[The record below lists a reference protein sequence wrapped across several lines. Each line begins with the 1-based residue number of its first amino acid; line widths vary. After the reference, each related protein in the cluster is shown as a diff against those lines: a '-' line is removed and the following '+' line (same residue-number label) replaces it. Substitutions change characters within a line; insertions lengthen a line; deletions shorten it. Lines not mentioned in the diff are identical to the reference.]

1 MASSPD
7 PSRPLHPLAGLANA
21 SDDALAHRPRTAAD
35 GGYAELHCLS
45 NFTFLRGAS
54 HPEELV
60 ERAIALG
67 YQALAITDECSLSG
81 VVRAHEAAK
90 GSALKL
96 IIGSEIA
103 LRDGPKLVLLASNRE
118 GYAQLSELITV
129 GRRRAHKGAYEL
141 CRTDLES
148 TDHQGLPDCLCLLI
162 PEQSIALGDEAAWF
176 QRQREAIEWLAPLFA
191 GRLWLALQILYLPNE
206 RERMRQLEALS
217 TLTRIPLVACGD
229 VHMHLRERRFVQDV
243 VTAIRLNTTLDRAG
257 FALFPNGERHLRP
270 LRVLQSQYKPEWL
283 NESLRIA
290 RRCHFS
296 LAELRYEYPDD
307 LLPDGMSASQQLRKL
322 TEQGIQHYW
331 PQGEPKKVRAL
342 IEHELTLIS
351 ELKYEHFFLTVHDI
365 VRFARSRG
373 ILCQGRGSAA
383 NSAVCYCLHITAVDP
398 ARGNMLFERFI
409 SRERDEPPDI
419 DVDFENARREEVMQY
434 IYTKYGRHRAAL
446 AATLITYR
454 RKSALRDAGKALG
467 LSLEQ
472 IERLSGTLVWWEQG
486 ITEEQLREAGFEP
499 GNPIVRRLLA
509 LVQQLRGFPRH
520 LSQHVGGFV
529 IARDR
534 LSRLVPVENASM
546 AERTVIQWDKRDL
559 EALGLLKV
567 DCLALGML
575 SAVRRCLDLLRKH
588 GQADLNFDSIP
599 AEDPDTY
606 RMIQRAD
613 TLGTFQVE
621 SRAQMNMLPR
631 LKPANFYDLVI
642 QIAIV
647 RPGPIQGDMVHPY
660 LRRRRGLEPVS
671 YPSDEVRKV
680 LERTLGVPIF
690 QEQVIELAMVAAGFS
705 GGEAD
710 QLRRA
715 IGAWRSTQQL
725 ETFRQRLIGGML
737 KRGYQ
742 KHFAEQV
749 FNQIKG
755 FGEYGFP
762 ESHSASFAL
771 IAYVS
776 CWLKCH
782 HPAAFTCA
790 LLNSQPMGFYAPA
803 QLVQDAQRHGVELR
817 PVDVRY
823 SDWES
828 TLEPDGRG
836 ALALRLGLRQVKGLG
851 EDSAL
856 RLIQARCSGPF
867 INLHD
872 LHRRVQ
878 LNKRD
883 SEALAAADALR
894 GLAGNR
900 HQASWATLAVE
911 SATGL
916 FADSPPAPEA
926 SALLPVPAE
935 GQDIAADYLST
946 GLSLRRHPLALLRP
960 RFERLGW
967 SSSADLTI
975 CPHNSR
981 VQLVGLVI
989 NRQHPNAGGTI
1000 FLTLEDE
1007 FGCSNI
1013 VVWQRSVQQFHKA
1026 VVHGRLLLIEGKL
1039 EKEGL
1044 VIQVIAHALHDY
1056 TPWLGRL
1063 MTQSRDFH

>member
-1 MASSPD
+1 MSA
-7 PSRPLHPLAGLANA
+7 
-21 SDDALAHRPRTAAD
+21 
-35 GGYAELHCLS
+35 YAELHCLS
-45 NFTFLRGAS
+45 NFSFLRGAS

-60 ERAIALG
+60 QRAIELG
-67 YQALAITDECSLSG
+67 YDALAITDDCTLSG

-90 GSALKL
+90 GSSLKL
-96 IIGSEIA
+96 IIGSEIQ
-103 LRDGPKLVLLASNRE
+103 LQDGPRLVLLATNRE
-118 GYAQLSELITV
+118 GYAQLSELITL
-129 GRRRAHKGAYEL
+129 GRRRAEKGSYTLLRE
-141 CRTDLES
+141 DLES
-148 TDHQGLPDCLCLLI
+148 QHSNALPDCLCLLI
-162 PEQSIALGDEAAWF
+162 PDPNLSYAQDDFEQ
-176 QRQREAIEWLAPLFA
+176 QREAIAWLQPLFEN
-191 GRLWLALQILYLPNE
+191 RLWLAVQILYLPNE
-206 RERMRQLEALS
+206 RQRIEMLQQLS
-217 TLTRIPLVACGD
+217 TLTHIPLVACGD
-229 VHMHLRERRFVQDV
+229 VHMHERQRRYLQDV
-243 VTAIRLNTTLDRAG
+243 VTAIRLNTTLDAAG

-270 LRVLQSQYKPEWL
+270 LRVLRSQYQPQWL
-283 NESLRIA
+283 EETLRIA
-290 RRCHFS
+290 ECCEFS
-296 LAELRYEYPDD
+296 LDELRYEYPDD
-307 LLPDGMSASQQLRKL
+307 LLPAGVSASDYLREL
-322 TEQGIQHYW
+322 TEQGIRHYW
-331 PQGEPKKVRAL
+331 PHGVAEKVRKQ
-342 IEHELTLIS
+342 IEHELCLIA

-365 VRFARSRG
+365 VCFARSRG

-398 ARGNMLFERFI
+398 ARSNMLFERFI

-434 IYTKYGRHRAAL
+434 IYRKYGRHRAAL

-454 RKSALRDAGKALG
+454 RKSALRDVGKVLG

-472 IERLSGTLVWWEQG
+472 INRLSGTLVWWEKG
-486 ITEEQLREAGFEP
+486 ITDTRLREAGFDP
-499 GNPIVRRLLA
+499 NNPVVHRLLA
-509 LVQQLRGFPRH
+509 LVRQLRGFPRH

-529 IARDR
+529 IARDQ

-546 AERTVIQWDKRDL
+546 PERTVIQWDKRDL

-575 SAVRRCLDLLRKH
+575 SAVRRCFELLQQH
-588 GQADLNFDSIP
+588 QQIALSFDSIP
-599 AEDPDTY
+599 AEDAETY

-613 TLGTFQVE
+613 TIGLFQIE

-660 LRRRRGLEPVS
+660 LRRRRGEEPET
-671 YPSDEVRKV
+671 YPSEEVRSV
-680 LERTLGVPIF
+680 LKRTLGVPIF

-710 QLRRA
+710 QLRRV
-715 IGAWRSTQQL
+715 IGAWRSTSQL
-725 ETFRQRLIGGML
+725 ETFRQRLVDGML

-742 KHFAEQV
+742 HRFAEQV

-776 CWLKCH
+776 AWLKCH

-803 QLVQDAQRHGVELR
+803 QLILDARRHDVEVR
-817 PVDVRY
+817 PVDVCH

-828 TLEPDGRG
+828 TLEPGKQG
-836 ALALRLGLRQVKGLG
+836 KLAIRLGLHRVKGLS
-851 EDSAL
+851 ENT
-856 RLIQARCSGPF
+856 AREISTARTQHQF
-867 INLHD
+867 SSLHD
-872 LHRRVQ
+872 LHRRVHIGQ
-878 LNKRD
+878 TD

-894 GLAGNR
+894 SLSGNR
-900 HQASWATLAVE
+900 HRAVWQALAIE
-911 SATGL
+911 QHDDL
-916 FADSPPAPEA
+916 FANVAPSAEA
-926 SALLPVPAE
+926 SVMLPVPSE
-935 GQDIAADYLST
+935 GQDIVADYLNT
-946 GLSLRRHPLALLRP
+946 GLTLRRHPLALLRAN
-960 RFERLGW
+960 FERYGW
-967 SSSADLTI
+967 LSSSSLEQYQH
-975 CPHNSR
+975 HNR
-981 VQLVGLVI
+981 VRVVGLVI

-1000 FLTLEDE
+1000 FITLEDE

-1013 VVWQRSVQQFHKA
+1013 VVWSHVVQRFQKA
-1026 VVHGRLLLIEGKL
+1026 VVHGRLLMIEGKI

-1044 VIQVIAHALHDY
+1044 VIQVVADNIYDY
-1056 TPWLGRL
+1056 SSWLGQL
-1063 MTQSRDFH
+1063 HTQSRDFH

>member
-1 MASSPD
+1 MTKAPSP
-7 PSRPLHPLAGLANA
+7 RPFP
-21 SDDALAHRPRTAAD
+21 PRGQGD
-35 GGYAELHCLS
+35 SGYAELHCLS

-54 HPEELV
+54 HPQELV
-60 ERAIALG
+60 ERAIELG
-67 YQALAITDECSLSG
+67 YSALAITDECSLSG

-96 IIGSEIA
+96 IIGSEIR
-103 LRDGPKLVLLASNRE
+103 LVDGPKIVLLASNRE

-141 CRTDLES
+141 SRADLAS
-148 TDHQGLPDCLCLLI
+148 GLPDCLCLLI
-162 PEQSIALGDEAAWF
+162 PELSINTGDEDAWRE
-176 QRQREAIEWLAPLFA
+176 RQHETIDWLSPLFA
-191 GRLWLALQILYLPNE
+191 NRLWLAVQILYLPNE
-206 RERMRQLEALS
+206 RKRLQLLEEIHS
-217 TLTRIPLVACGD
+217 LTRTPLVACGD
-229 VHMHLRERRFVQDV
+229 VHMHKRERRFLQDV
-243 VTAIRLNTTLDRAG
+243 LSAIRLNSTLDAAG

-270 LRVLQSQYKPEWL
+270 LRVLQSQYKAEWL
-283 NESLRIA
+283 DETQRIA
-290 RRCHFS
+290 ERCQFKLS
-296 LAELRYEYPDD
+296 ELRYEYPDD
-307 LLPDGMSASQQLRKL
+307 LLPEGVTASAQLRNL
-322 TEQGIQHYW
+322 TEQGVRHYW
-331 PQGEPKKVRAL
+331 PDGEPKKVREL
-342 IEHELTLIS
+342 IEHELQLIG
-351 ELKYEHFFLTVHDI
+351 ELQYEHFFLTVHDI
-365 VRFARSRG
+365 VRFARSRK

-434 IYTKYGRHRAAL
+434 IYQKYGRHRAAL

-472 IERLSGTLVWWEQG
+472 IDRLSQTLVWWEKG
-486 ITEEQLREAGFEP
+486 ISEQQLREAGFAP
-499 GNPIVRRLLA
+499 DNPVVRRLLA

-529 IARDR
+529 IARDQ
-534 LSRLVPVENASM
+534 LSRLVPVENAAM
-546 AERTVIQWDKRDL
+546 AGRSVIQWDKNDL

-575 SAVRRCLDLLRKH
+575 SAVRRCLDLLRQH
-588 GQADLNFDSIP
+588 GQADLDFDTIP
-599 AEDPDTY
+599 ADDPDTW

-642 QIAIV
+642 QVAIV

-660 LRRRRGLEPVS
+660 LRRRRGEEPVT
-671 YPSDEVRKV
+671 YPSDEVKKV

-725 ETFRQRLIGGML
+725 ETFRQRLIEGMRR
-737 KRGYQ
+737 RGYPQ
-742 KHFAEQV
+742 HFAEQI

-771 IAYVS
+771 IAWVS

-782 HPAAFTCA
+782 HPAAFSCA

-803 QLVQDAQRHGVELR
+803 QLVQDAQRHGVEVR
-817 PVDVRY
+817 PVDVRH

-828 TLEPDGRG
+828 TLEPDGHGR
-836 ALALRLGLRQVKGLG
+836 LAIRLGLHRVKGLG
-851 EDSAL
+851 E
-856 RLIQARCSGPF
+856 QTARQIVEARNSGPF
-867 INLHD
+867 TDLHD
-872 LHRRVQ
+872 LHRRVRI
-878 LNKRD
+878 NKKD

-900 HQASWATLAVE
+900 HQANWAALAVE
-911 SATGL
+911 SATDL
-916 FADSPPAPEA
+916 FADSPTPLEA
-926 SALLPVPAE
+926 TALLPVPAE
-935 GQDIAADYLST
+935 AQDIAADYLNT

-960 RFERLGW
+960 RFQHHGW
-967 SSSADLTI
+967 LSSADLEHI
-975 CPHNSR
+975 PRNSR
-981 VQLVGLVI
+981 VRLVGLVI
-989 NRQHPNAGGTI
+989 NRQHPNAGGTV

-1013 VVWQRSVQQFHKA
+1013 IVWQRTVQRFHKA
-1026 VVHGRLLLIEGKL
+1026 VVHGRLLVIEGKL

-1044 VIQVIAHALHDY
+1044 VTQLIAHAIHDV

-1063 MTQSRDFH
+1063 LTHSRDFH